1 MVMSSKKARLAFSPA
16 GVAISKSLPI
26 SEVVTI
32 MKVIAAVEVAVV
44 VHASSATKK
53 AIWLETVPQH
63 HQVVVVEV
71 VREPALNVVR
81 RVTWLE
87 NVPTRMLD
95 HLAVP

>member
-16 GVAISKSLPI
+16 GEAISKSLPI
-26 SEVVTI
+26 SEVVTT
-32 MKVIAAVEVAVV
+32 MKVIAAVEVAVD

-63 HQVVVVEV
+63 HQVVVEV
-71 VREPALNVVR
+71 VQEPALNVVK